1 MTKQDYIHYWTL
13 TAEKDWDAVNSL
25 FEKGNYVHSL
35 FWAHLVLEKLLK
47 AHWVKDNRDNFPPK
61 VHNLKFLAEATN
73 LPLTDEQFLFLMR
86 MNDFQME
93 GRYPDYQFRIYKI
106 LDKNRTKDILTEVEI
121 MQLWLL
127 NNLVKQ
133 P

>member
-1 MTKQDYIHYWTL
+1 M
-13 TAEKDWDAVNSL
+13 
-25 FEKGNYVHSL
+25 
-35 FWAHLVLEKLLK
+35 K
-47 AHWVKDNRDNFPPK
+47 AHWVKDNRENIAPK

-73 LPLTDEQFLFLMR
+73 LPLTDEQFLFLIR
-86 MNDFQME
+86 MNEFQME

-106 LDKNRTKDILTEVEI
+106 LDKSRTKDILKEVEN
-121 MQLWLL
+121 MQLWLI